1 MQYTQQLPIYQVD
14 AFTSTRFKG
23 NPAAIVPLQTWLPD
37 DVMQAIAAEN
47 NLAETAFFVHEEDG
61 FRLRWFTPTVEVRFC
76 GHATLAT
83 AHVLYTHLNY
93 TASEIR
99 FFTKSGLFTVVK
111 QEDTYVMNFPVD
123 LIVACEP
130 PLLIQESLVNV
141 KILDCYKGLDD
152 YLVIIESQAQLQA
165 LKPDFRLLAQ
175 VPSRGVIVSTKGEE
189 TDFVS
194 RCFFPQ
200 SGIDEDP
207 VTGSA
212 HTTLT
217 PYWAQQLGKNNLTAQ
232 QISARGGYL
241 ECILK
246 EDRVVVCGKA
256 ITFLI
261 GEIFV

>member
-14 AFTSTRFKG
+14 AFTSIRFKG
-23 NPAAIVPLQTWLPD
+23 NPAAIVPLQTWLTD
-37 DVMQAIAAEN
+37 DIMQAIAAEN
-47 NLAETAFFVHEEDG
+47 NLSETAFFVPEENG
-61 FRLRWFTPTVEVRFC
+61 FRLRWFTPTTEVRFC

-83 AHVLYTHLNY
+83 AHTLYAHLNY
-93 TASEIR
+93 TAPEIQ

-111 QEDTYVMNFPVD
+111 QGELYLMNFPVD
-123 LIVACEP
+123 HIVACEP
-130 PLLIQESLVNV
+130 PLLIQESLGNV

-152 YLVIIESQAQLQA
+152 YLVIIESQAQLKA
-165 LKPDFRLLAQ
+165 LKPDFRLLTQ
-175 VPSRGVIVSTKGEE
+175 VLSRGVIVSARGED

-232 QISARGGYL
+232 QISTRGGYL
-241 ECILK
+241 ECTLNA
-246 EDRVVVCGKA
+246 ERVIVCGKA
-256 ITFLI
+256 VTFLI
-261 GEIFV
+261 GEFFI